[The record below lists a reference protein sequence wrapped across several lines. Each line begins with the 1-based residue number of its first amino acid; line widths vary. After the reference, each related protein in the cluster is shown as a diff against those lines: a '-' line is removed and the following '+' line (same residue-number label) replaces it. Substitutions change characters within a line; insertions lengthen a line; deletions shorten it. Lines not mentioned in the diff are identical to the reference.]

1 MVEETNWLN
10 PGLNNFRQNAQG
22 EGIFNGPDLSIDVAV
37 GLQNC
42 LDEEFQIIVTIRNE
56 GSIGIPAGVPVSLW
70 EGTDATGMY
79 VGTQETDAPLLPGA
93 FVQYVW
99 LVPAPAQ
106 VPKNYY
112 ATVDL
117 AEESTGNVV
126 ECLED
131 NNAAVTETVAC
142 PVAG

>member
-1 MVEETNWLN
+1 
-10 PGLNNFRQNAQG
+10 
-22 EGIFNGPDLSIDVAV
+22 
-37 GLQNC
+37 
-42 LDEEFQIIVTIRNE
+42 
-56 GSIGIPAGVPVSLW
+56 VSLW

-126 ECLED
+126 ECIED

>member
-1 MVEETNWLN
+1 
-10 PGLNNFRQNAQG
+10 
-22 EGIFNGPDLSIDVAV
+22 
-37 GLQNC
+37 
-42 LDEEFQIIVTIRNE
+42 
-56 GSIGIPAGVPVSLW
+56 
-70 EGTDATGMY
+70 
-79 VGTQETDAPLLPGA
+79 
-93 FVQYVW
+93 VQYVW

-126 ECLED
+126 ECIED